1 LHRPRLPRWC
11 VMSDRY
17 EIRCLVE
24 GNKLFVA
31 ELKGAGSLGQV
42 WRERAMRAEGKRE
55 KLQALIAALEN
66 KKEAA
71 ETQPRRR

>member
-1 LHRPRLPRWC
+1 
-11 VMSDRY
+11 MSDRY

-71 ETQPRRR
+71 ETHRTHMLAFPPQPRRR

>member
-1 LHRPRLPRWC
+1 
-11 VMSDRY
+11 MSDRY

-66 KKEAA
+66 KNDVLESD
-71 ETQPRRR
+71 EVILHNPPPRRR